1 MILKKF
7 WWLIKTIKSCGKKK
21 MPKFGFL
28 GGKNYRI
35 RLQSFKIGPLQDFEK
50 KVLFSCM
57 RLRKVLSSD
66 QNWLLRPFPP
76 LTVGIYDL

>member
-1 MILKKF
+1 MILKILVSHPKLSKAVVRKRCQNSDF
-7 WWLIKTIKSCGKKK
+7 WVGRIIELDYKASKSGH
-21 MPKFGFL
+21 
-28 GGKNYRI
+28 YRI
-35 RLQSFKIGPLQDFEK
+35 LKK